1 MLNSCA
7 LNVAVVNID
16 AGFNGGHV
24 AGLIAR
30 RAGLARLPST
40 AAATGPAQ
48 QPATAAAG
56 SDELSG
62 AGIPA
67 VD

>member
-1 MLNSCA
+1 
-7 LNVAVVNID
+7 VVVVNID
-16 AGFNGGHV
+16 AGFNGGYV

-48 QPATAAAG
+48 HPVAAAAG
-56 SDELSG
+56 SEEPSG
-62 AGIPA
+62 AAIPA

>member
-1 MLNSCA
+1 
-7 LNVAVVNID
+7 VVVVNID

-30 RAGLARLPST
+30 RAGLARLPSLAG
-40 AAATGPAQ
+40 AAGPAQ
-48 QPATAAAG
+48 RAATAAAG
-56 SDELSG
+56 SEEPGGAEL
-62 AGIPA
+62 PA